1 MPRKPKYIVNLTDDE
16 RVRLEDLTRKGT
28 CAARKLKRAQ
38 ILLKAADRW
47 KDDEVGEALDV
58 STAMVY
64 DIRKRCVEEGPEAAL
79 NDRPR
84 PGQRRKLDDRQA
96 AHLIAVACSDP
107 PEGHDHWTLRLRA
120 GQVVELGFAPSCS
133 YETVRQLLKKHPQAL
148 AGSRRVHS

>member
-1 MPRKPKYIVNLTDDE
+1 MPRSPKYIVNLSDE
-16 RVRLEDLTRKGT
+16 ERTELEAITRKGS

-38 ILLKAADRW
+38 ILLKAAAHWSDAEIM
-47 KDDEVGEALDV
+47 DALDV
-58 STAMVY
+58 SAAMVY

-84 PGQRRKLDDRQA
+84 PGQRRKRDDRQA

-120 GQVVELGFAPSCS
+120 DPVIELGFAPSCS
-133 YETVRQLLKKHPQAL
+133 HETVRQLLKKTL
-148 AGSRRVHS
+148 